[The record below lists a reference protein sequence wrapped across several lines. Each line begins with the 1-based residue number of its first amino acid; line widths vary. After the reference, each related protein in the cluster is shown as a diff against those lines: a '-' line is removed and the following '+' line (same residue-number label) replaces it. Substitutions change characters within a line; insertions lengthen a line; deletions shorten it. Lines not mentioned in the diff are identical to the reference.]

1 MLWIIRDALEMLQ
14 PRAEILRLRLVHCF
28 VGEVFFQAL
37 KRLYH
42 AKMTTN
48 NFLEYITSSM
58 FILDTCNKY
67 LNYDISY
74 LVIMKGFLQFLN
86 SGIQLF

>member
-1 MLWIIRDALEMLQ
+1 MLLHQLPAYRVDPRLWIIRDALEMLQ

-48 NFLEYITSSM
+48 NFLEYITNSM
-58 FILDTCNKY
+58 
-67 LNYDISY
+67 
-74 LVIMKGFLQFLN
+74 
-86 SGIQLF
+86 LF

>member
-1 MLWIIRDALEMLQ
+1 MLLHQLPAYIVDPMLWIIRDALEMLQ

-42 AKMTTN
+42 AKIITN
-48 NFLEYITSSM
+48 HCLEYITNSM
-58 FILDTCNKY
+58 FIRVANT
-67 LNYDISY
+67 
-74 LVIMKGFLQFLN
+74 
-86 SGIQLF
+86 

>member
-37 KRLYH
+37 K
-42 AKMTTN
+42 N
-48 NFLEYITSSM
+48 NIV
-58 FILDTCNKY
+58 
-67 LNYDISY
+67 Y
-74 LVIMKGFLQFLN
+74 LVHYVDTYRIKLYWIGW
-86 SGIQLF
+86 SSRRKRRG

>member
-1 MLWIIRDALEMLQ
+1 MLLHQLPAYIVDPMLWIIQDALEMLR
-14 PRAEILRLRLVHCF
+14 PRAEIPRLQLVHCF

-48 NFLEYITSSM
+48 NVLDYNTNSM
-58 FILDTCNKY
+58 
-67 LNYDISY
+67 
-74 LVIMKGFLQFLN
+74 IMFQIHKL
-86 SGIQLF
+86 

>member
-42 AKMTTN
+42 AKIIANT
-48 NFLEYITSSM
+48 FLEYITSFFS
-58 FILDTCNKY
+58 IRVTNT
-67 LNYDISY
+67 
-74 LVIMKGFLQFLN
+74 
-86 SGIQLF
+86 

>member
-1 MLWIIRDALEMLQ
+1 MLLHQLPAYIVDPMLWIIRDALEMLQ

-48 NFLEYITSSM
+48 NFLEYITNSM
-58 FILDTCNKY
+58 FY
-67 LNYDISY
+67 FRY
-74 LVIMKGFLQFLN
+74 V
-86 SGIQLF
+86 